1 MTEIDTIPAWPM
13 QRRSMLFGAMA
24 ALAGTAANAQTGS
37 YPSGPVRLITPSPAG
52 SLLDVMARLYGQE
65 MGNMLRQPFV
75 VDGKPGAGGIIAAE
89 TVAKSAADGQML
101 LVAPDSMFSINPFIY
116 SRLPYDPRKA
126 FEPVALLAVSP
137 NFILVNPKLN
147 IQSFADLK
155 EYGKTQK
162 TIPFGTA
169 GTGGAPHIVGELLR
183 QQSGLPLVH
192 VAYKGA
198 GPAMADLVSG
208 QVPFGISESVTA
220 DAYLKDKRIV
230 PLAIGS
236 AKRSPRYPDV
246 PTLNELGY
254 KDFDLSTWVGV
265 YAPAGTPAPIME
277 KLNTEIRKAIAAP
290 DTLEYIRSTGSEPG
304 AMDVKEYQK
313 YVGND
318 FDKWARVIQEA
329 GVKDE

>member
-1 MTEIDTIPAWPM
+1 M
-13 QRRSMLFGAMA
+13 
-24 ALAGTAANAQTGS
+24 
-37 YPSGPVRLITPSPAG
+37 
-52 SLLDVMARLYGQE
+52 
-65 MGNMLRQPFV
+65 
-75 VDGKPGAGGIIAAE
+75 
-89 TVAKSAADGQML
+89 
-101 LVAPDSMFSINPFIY
+101 
-116 SRLPYDPRKA
+116 
-126 FEPVALLAVSP
+126 
-137 NFILVNPKLN
+137 
-147 IQSFADLK
+147 
-155 EYGKTQK
+155 
-162 TIPFGTA
+162 
-169 GTGGAPHIVGELLR
+169 GELLR

-230 PLAIGS
+230 LLAIGS

-313 YVGND
+313 YVGNE